1 MPSPLLTFIH
11 GAWQAAQQMYS
22 FYLTMLDSLGSCLI
36 TCLTCLWPA
45 AAPCAVDQS
54 DGNFLEDEQMA
65 KGFVLTCVA
74 YPKGDVT
81 ITTHQEEALY

>member
-1 MPSPLLTFIH
+1 MF
-11 GAWQAAQQMYS
+11 
-22 FYLTMLDSLGSCLI
+22 D
-36 TCLTCLWPA
+36 
-45 AAPCAVDQS
+45 CAVDQS
-54 DGNFLEDEQMA
+54 DGSFLEDEQIA